1 MRPPRAAAAAAA
13 ALPAVRS
20 FLLRRIPVASSSSRV
35 AVLRVAV
42 RRDGRRRGAALAR
55 RLEVASGE
63 PRANPKRRRRRRGRG
78 RGRRRRSCLRFL
90 RLAAAPALSRRRRRG
105 VVGVGGLGRRSL
117 GGSFTRGIVGGTGIR
132 LRLRIRRE
140 LGVRDDDLQLQNGH
154 LRRVRRRGFFF
165 VFFLDGGRGLGVRA
179 RLCARVTRRGL
190 GGFFFR
196 RRVGVCVSRGG
207 AGAAVPR
214 CRAAVVVRRAHAV
227 EVAQAR
233 ERGEDERSVPGN
245 ERDGVSGE
253 AEGPEGGHRRERL
266 ERVREGLEGVVR
278 EVEGDEGGLRGDLRG
293 RERRDAA
300 VREPEVEQ
308 RRGFERGRRVGD
320 VVDRGVDR
328 AEALAPGQVRGEAEE
343 AVRREHERLEAR
355 ERGEADVGEARSPPG

>member
-1 MRPPRAAAAAAA
+1 MPPSRD
-13 ALPAVRS
+13 
-20 FLLRRIPVASSSSRV
+20 VAR
-35 AVLRVAV
+35 
-42 RRDGRRRGAALAR
+42 
-55 RLEVASGE
+55 
-63 PRANPKRRRRRRGRG
+63 
-78 RGRRRRSCLRFL
+78 
-90 RLAAAPALSRRRRRG
+90 
-105 VVGVGGLGRRSL
+105 
-117 GGSFTRGIVGGTGIR
+117 
-132 LRLRIRRE
+132 
-140 LGVRDDDLQLQNGH
+140 
-154 LRRVRRRGFFF
+154 
-165 VFFLDGGRGLGVRA
+165 
-179 RLCARVTRRGL
+179 
-190 GGFFFR
+190 
-196 RRVGVCVSRGG
+196 
-207 AGAAVPR
+207 
-214 CRAAVVVRRAHAV
+214 AVVVRRAHAV

-233 ERGEDERSVPGN
+233 ERGEDERSVPGD
-245 ERDGVSGE
+245 ERDGVPGE

-355 ERGEADVGEARSPPG
+355 ERGEADVGEARQRVPLQVELHRVAKASDRACERANDGSASGEGASSRQRRRPGGGNPPRERRGAERGTRIGRDGEENRAPFAGNSARSAWLRSTTPGVGTASGDAGGASPPKRAVIAPCPSAGAD